1 MEGKPSIEAAVKA
14 FVRDVKAGRFPSPEH
29 GFAS

>member
-14 FVRDVKAGRFPSPEH
+14 FVRDVKTGRFPGPEH